1 MSISNAI
8 IGLILL
14 ALAVAGAWRWYD
26 NHVRAQSKNQ
36 MMETA
41 AGDVRETAECH
52 LEAFKLRPGLTETD
66 LEVQAAFMD
75 ICMEARGYI
84 FLPGCTEATP
94 NAGRGIS
101 TLSRPRAPMA
111 APRILQ
117 HYPIQSVSSH

>member
-1 MSISNAI
+1 MQLGKMCIGNTI
-8 IGLILL
+8 IALILL

-26 NHVRAQSKNQ
+26 SHMKSQSKNQ

-41 AGDVRETAECH
+41 ARDVRETAECH

-75 ICMEARGYI
+75 ICMEARGYV

-94 NAGRGIS
+94 NAGRAFN
-101 TLSRPRAPMA
+101 LSYKFNSICWRKN
-111 APRILQ
+111 
-117 HYPIQSVSSH
+117 